1 MKNTFR
7 ISLAALVLTVVAAGI
22 GPNTAQAGDWS
33 ISIWGGTPYYVQ
45 PGPPYTYYYH
55 EGYPRYRYGRGYDY
69 YPYYRQRNPV
79 VTRDYYREGGY
90 APDGSYHSED
100 VVEDRRASYFSPG
113 RNQAITPPRT
123 SVQTWNQGPWGS
135 RTRERTSWIG
145 ADGRPHST
153 TIDRVTTQ
161 DPYGNTHTD
170 TYVEL
175 KNKAVSGGSGGGG
188 AVSELPA
195 NTSTNPPALST
206 PSAREPVQMPSLQTP
221 SVEAPSAPP
230 ATSGQ

>member
-1 MKNTFR
+1 MKHLFCFSFV
-7 ISLAALVLTVVAAGI
+7 SLGLAVVSMSGAPI
-22 GPNTAQAGDWS
+22 PAQGGDWS
-33 ISIWGGTPYYVQ
+33 VSVWGGNPYYVQ
-45 PGPPYTYYYH
+45 PGPYTPYYY
-55 EGYPRYRYGRGYDY
+55 ETYPRYRYGRAYDY

-79 VTRDYYREGGY
+79 VTRDSYQEGGY
-90 APDGSYHSED
+90 APDGTYHGEN
-100 VVEDRRASYFSPG
+100 VTEDRRASYFSPG

-170 TYVEL
+170 THVEL
-175 KNKAVSGGSGGGG
+175 KNKAVGGGG
-188 AVSELPA
+188 GTVSELPA
-195 NTSTNPPALST
+195 STSTSQPGLNT
-206 PSAREPVQMPSLQTP
+206 PQPRAPLRMPSLQTP
-221 SVEAPSAPP
+221 SVPAPSAPS
-230 ATSGQ
+230 ATSGP